1 MSLVERR
8 VARSGYTR
16 AWRIAVGARRRVL
29 AAVLA
34 ASAMLFA
41 VAAARP
47 ARPPSP
53 TPVVVAAA
61 DLAGGA
67 TMAATDVRMVS
78 LPTDVVPAGAVRSP
92 QDAVGRTLTAAV
104 RQGEPITDA
113 RVLGPGLIT
122 RRQAAAGLVAA
133 PVRITDAGSVL
144 FLRVG
149 DHVNV
154 LAAATD
160 VGGMSLPQ
168 PRDGAAS
175 VGQPAGQSTD
185 HAGPADIEGS
195 VTPPAEVPRAKVPR
209 AEVVASD
216 VVVLALPGI
225 GETAQRGLG
234 TEEGALVI
242 VAATAGVAA
251 ALAGA
256 AVHARLSVTVLGE
269 TSVAVTS

>member
-1 MSLVERR
+1 MMSLVGRQAVR
-8 VARSGYTR
+8 PGYRR

-41 VAAARP
+41 VAAVRP

-67 TMAATDVRMVS
+67 IMAATDVRTAS

-92 QDAVGRTLTAAV
+92 RDVVGRTLTAAV

-160 VGGMSLPQ
+160 VGGMPLSQ
-168 PRDGAAS
+168 PWDGTTA
-175 VGQPAGQSTD
+175 VDQPAGRPTD
-185 HAGPADIEGS
+185 RAGPAAEGP
-195 VTPPAEVPRAKVPR
+195 VTPSALAPHAQVPR

-216 VVVLALPGI
+216 VVVLALPGA
-225 GETAQRGLG
+225 GETAQRAPG

-242 VAATAGVAA
+242 VATTAGVAA

-256 AVHARLSVTVLGE
+256 AVHARLSVTVLGGPSM
-269 TSVAVTS
+269 TDTP